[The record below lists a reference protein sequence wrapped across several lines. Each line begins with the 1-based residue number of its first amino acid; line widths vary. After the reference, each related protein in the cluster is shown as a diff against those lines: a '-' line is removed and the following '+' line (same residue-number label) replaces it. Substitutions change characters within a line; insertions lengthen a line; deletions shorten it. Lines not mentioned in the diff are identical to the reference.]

1 MTCSRFF
8 LLSALLLLALAP
20 AQAYYPQTIATAKII
35 VPPPIAPLEPLQP
48 DAGTTFSPAPLP
60 PTPIS
65 NEADPLAQP
74 KGWFN
79 WGRNGEINSAAM
91 IGNGWYLTAGSALAF
106 EDPWRLGEKLG
117 LAEDAIVYKAG
128 LTFGFGNTPG
138 KVFFSLLQ
146 GVGETTVYLREGS
159 LFGLDPFIG
168 AAFMLNISGTD
179 NSSGGLGLR
188 LFGGAA
194 MDLAFGL
201 GRAEV
206 AAGYETDRSGRTHA
220 AEGLFFAV
228 RKPIRL

>member
-1 MTCSRFF
+1 MYLLRF
-8 LLSALLLLALAP
+8 LLLVCLLLLVIAP
-20 AQAYYPQTIATAKII
+20 AKALYPQAIDPAKK
-35 VPPPIAPLEPLQP
+35 VVQPPIAPLEPLQP
-48 DAGTTFSPAPLP
+48 ADGTTFSPAPLP
-60 PTPIS
+60 PAPIS

-74 KGWFN
+74 KGLFN

-91 IGNGWYLTAGSALAF
+91 LGNGWYLTAGSALAF
-106 EDPWRLGEKLG
+106 EDPWRLGEKFG
-117 LAEDAIVYKAG
+117 LAEDSIVYKAG

-146 GVGETTVYLREGS
+146 GVGETTVYLKEGS

-168 AAFMLNISGTD
+168 AAFMLNLSGTD
-179 NSSGGLGLR
+179 NSSGGLGWR